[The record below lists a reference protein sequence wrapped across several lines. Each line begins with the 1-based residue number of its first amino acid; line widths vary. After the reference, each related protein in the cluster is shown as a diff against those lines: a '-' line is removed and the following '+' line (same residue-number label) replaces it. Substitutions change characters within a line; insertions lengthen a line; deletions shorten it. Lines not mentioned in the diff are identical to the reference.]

1 MTREIMWGY
10 DSTPP
15 GPLKIRPSL
24 VQAIEAF
31 HRKVAGRGDVSRGV
45 WTRKLPIT
53 ELRTRAGSPILI
65 GVVADTHGSKT
76 RAGRSLDLV
85 GELFRRM
92 NVGLILHAGDAGHA
106 SVLQSL
112 EQVAPT
118 VAVRGN
124 ADPLD
129 LIETLPD
136 RVWIE
141 AGSRT
146 LLLMHGH
153 HGRTALKA
161 ARAAAAP
168 DIDLI
173 VFGHSHKPLIER
185 EGRTILFNPGSPTER
200 RWNPHFGVG
209 LIRVSD
215 AELEPELVLFDDPH
229 HLANIEP

>member
-1 MTREIMWGY
+1 
-10 DSTPP
+10 
-15 GPLKIRPSL
+15 
-24 VQAIEAF
+24 
-31 HRKVAGRGDVSRGV
+31 VSRGV
-45 WTRKLPIT
+45 WTRKLPI
-53 ELRTRAGSPILI
+53 EDNRLSVDSPILL
-65 GVVADTHGSKT
+65 GVVADTHTSPT
-76 RAGRSLDLV
+76 RTGRSLEAV
-85 GELFRRM
+85 IEFFRRM
-92 NVGLILHAGDAGHA
+92 KVGLILHAGDAGHA

-146 LLLMHGH
+146 VLLLHGH
-153 HGRTALKA
+153 HGKTALKA
-161 ARAAAAP
+161 ARAVAAP
-168 DIDLI
+168 DIDLV

-209 LIRVSD
+209 LVRVSD
-215 AELEPELVLFDDPH
+215 AEVEPELILFDDLR
-229 HLANIEP
+229 HLANVNA

>member
-1 MTREIMWGY
+1 
-10 DSTPP
+10 
-15 GPLKIRPSL
+15 
-24 VQAIEAF
+24 
-31 HRKVAGRGDVSRGV
+31 VSRGV
-45 WTRKLPIT
+45 WTRKLPIAEDRISVT
-53 ELRTRAGSPILI
+53 PPILL
-65 GVVADTHGSKT
+65 GVVGDTHNSAT
-76 RAGRSLDLV
+76 RPTRSLELV
-85 GELFRRM
+85 IEFFRRM
-92 NVGLILHAGDAGHA
+92 NVDLILHAGDAGHA
-106 SVLQSL
+106 SILQLL

-146 LLLMHGH
+146 VLLLHGH
-153 HGRTALKA
+153 HGKTALKA
-161 ARAAAAP
+161 ARAATAP

-185 EGRTILFNPGSPTER
+185 EGHTILFNPGSPTER

-209 LIRVSD
+209 LVRISD
-215 AELEPELVLFDDPH
+215 VDLEPELVLFDDPR
-229 HLANIEP
+229 HLANVNP

>member
-1 MTREIMWGY
+1 MTREIMSVY

-15 GPLKIRPSL
+15 GPPKTGLSL
-24 VQAIEAF
+24 FGEIEAF
-31 HRKVAGRGDVSRGV
+31 RRKSGSRGGVSRGV
-45 WTRKLPIT
+45 WTRQLPIA
-53 ELRTRAGSPILI
+53 EYRTRIGSPILI
-65 GVVADTHGSKT
+65 GVVADTHGSPT
-76 RAGRSLDLV
+76 RSGRSLDLV
-85 GELFRRM
+85 VEFFHRTNL
-92 NVGLILHAGDAGHA
+92 GLILHAGDAGHA

-129 LIETLPD
+129 LIEALPD

-161 ARAAAAP
+161 ARAAASP

-215 AELEPELVLFDDPH
+215 AVLEPELVLFDDPR
-229 HLANIEP
+229 HLANIDP

>member
-1 MTREIMWGY
+1 M
-10 DSTPP
+10 
-15 GPLKIRPSL
+15 
-24 VQAIEAF
+24 
-31 HRKVAGRGDVSRGV
+31 SRGV
-45 WTRKLPIT
+45 WTRKLPLEDRRI
-53 ELRTRAGSPILI
+53 RVASPILL
-65 GVVADTHGSKT
+65 GVVGDTHVSPT
-76 RAGRSLDLV
+76 RRGRSLEPV
-85 GELFRRM
+85 IEFFRRM
-92 NVGLILHAGDAGHA
+92 DVRLVLHAGDAGHT
-106 SVLQSL
+106 SLLERL
-112 EQVAPT
+112 EQVAPL

-141 AGSRT
+141 AGTRT
-146 LLLMHGH
+146 LLLLHGH
-153 HGRTALKA
+153 HGKTALKA

-168 DIDLI
+168 GIDLI

-215 AELEPELVLFDDPH
+215 AELEPELILFDDLR
-229 HLANIEP
+229 HLANVNP

>member
-1 MTREIMWGY
+1 
-10 DSTPP
+10 
-15 GPLKIRPSL
+15 
-24 VQAIEAF
+24 
-31 HRKVAGRGDVSRGV
+31 VSRGV
-45 WTRKLPIT
+45 WTRKLPI
-53 ELRTRAGSPILI
+53 EDNRLSVDSPILL
-65 GVVADTHGSKT
+65 GVVADTHTSPT
-76 RAGRSLDLV
+76 RAGRSVDAV
-85 GELFRRM
+85 VEFFRRM
-92 NVGLILHAGDAGHA
+92 KVGLILHAGDAGHA

-141 AGSRT
+141 AGSRSV
-146 LLLMHGH
+146 LLLHGH
-153 HGRTALKA
+153 HGKTALKA
-161 ARAAAAP
+161 ARAVAAP
-168 DIDLI
+168 DIDLV

-209 LIRVSD
+209 LVRVSD
-215 AELEPELVLFDDPH
+215 AEVEPELILFDDLR
-229 HLANIEP
+229 HLANVNA

>member
-1 MTREIMWGY
+1 M
-10 DSTPP
+10 
-15 GPLKIRPSL
+15 
-24 VQAIEAF
+24 
-31 HRKVAGRGDVSRGV
+31 SRGV
-45 WTRKLPIT
+45 WTRKLPIAEDRISVT
-53 ELRTRAGSPILI
+53 PPILL
-65 GVVADTHGSKT
+65 GVVGDTHISAT
-76 RAGRSLDLV
+76 RPRRSLELV
-85 GELFRRM
+85 IEFFRRM
-92 NVGLILHAGDAGHA
+92 NVDLILHAGDAGHA
-106 SVLQSL
+106 SILRLL

-146 LLLMHGH
+146 VLLLHGH
-153 HGRTALKA
+153 HGKTALKA
-161 ARAAAAP
+161 ARAATAP

-185 EGRTILFNPGSPTER
+185 EGHTILFNPGSPTER

-209 LIRVSD
+209 LVRISD
-215 AELEPELVLFDDPH
+215 VDLEPELVLFDDPR
-229 HLANIEP
+229 HLANVNA

>member
-1 MTREIMWGY
+1 M
-10 DSTPP
+10 
-15 GPLKIRPSL
+15 
-24 VQAIEAF
+24 
-31 HRKVAGRGDVSRGV
+31 SRGV
-45 WTRKLPIT
+45 WTRKLPI
-53 ELRTRAGSPILI
+53 EDNRLSVDSPILL
-65 GVVADTHGSKT
+65 GVVADTHTSPT
-76 RAGRSLDLV
+76 RTGRSLEPV
-85 GELFRRM
+85 IEFFRRM
-92 NVGLILHAGDAGHA
+92 KVGLILHAGDAGHA

-146 LLLMHGH
+146 VLLLHGH
-153 HGRTALKA
+153 HGKTALKA
-161 ARAAAAP
+161 ARAVAAP
-168 DIDLI
+168 DIDLV

-209 LIRVSD
+209 LVRVSD
-215 AELEPELVLFDDPH
+215 AEVEPELILFDDLR
-229 HLANIEP
+229 HLANVNA